1 VPRIVAPEKKL
12 TETIQTRGSKLERE
26 RWEETAWRRRTTLSE
41 MIRAFLNREAR
52 KELGPEDAPTSPAS
66 PTPSSAS
73 PGTSTA
79 PRTKPSRGAAK
90 PAKSTPRAK

>member
-1 VPRIVAPEKKL
+1 MPRIVAPEKKL
-12 TETIQTRGSKLERE
+12 TETIQTRGSKTERE

-66 PTPSSAS
+66 PTRSSAS
-73 PGTSTA
+73 RGTSTA
-79 PRTKPSRGAAK
+79 PRSKPSRAAK
-90 PAKSTPRAK
+90 PSPRSR